1 MTLHTTI
8 TFHSI
13 SITPPNH
20 SSLSVWDSNLPG
32 IDKASNHLDLGKFV
46 CFYTFFFPPNVINT
60 NIKWGWPQHQSSSI
74 FVINQ
79 PELHQFPS
87 SCRPCAPSKG
97 CGWDAE
103 GQPAQ
108 PLCSC
113 FSGCFGTTA
122 GCPIPKHPSQWRSHT
137 GCHWLEH
144 MVSSTD
150 KMLVSWELDWRKWP
164 AMGIQERLS
173 CNPAC
178 FFSSIWQSWEYVFLL
193 LILFNV
199 LAAVQT
205 QLTFWDAGVLIG
217 DNISHCFSLNPCIE
231 IRSVVMKRI
240 ILNCGLLI
248 KQINKSIKRKR
259 KR

>member
-8 TFHSI
+8 KFNSI

-199 LAAVQT
+199 LAAVLTHFLRCWSTYWRQHISLFFPKSLYWDQVCGYEKNYSELWSFNQT
-205 QLTFWDAGVLIG
+205 
-217 DNISHCFSLNPCIE
+217 
-231 IRSVVMKRI
+231 
-240 ILNCGLLI
+240 
-248 KQINKSIKRKR
+248 NK
-259 KR
+259 